1 MVKSPKIFVSGMVLS
16 PTGHLEI
23 LSELGNLDKY
33 IYVSDFTPKHYCFDT
48 RFKVEIPTREYWN
61 EASPPLNNGNTM
73 VWYTDGSRMEDNSG
87 LGIFGPNCEI
97 SQGLGKCPSVFQAEV
112 LEIDFCA
119 RNISENGINGAN
131 IYILSD
137 SQAALKAHSGL
148 TNRRGVQKFSTK
160 TYLA

>member
-1 MVKSPKIFVSGMVLS
+1 MVLS